1 MTDEILIVDDNE
13 RVFQSLAINFQ
24 KNGLAC
30 HWAPDKD
37 AALNAAAANTLSAAI
52 IDLSLG
58 SESGLDVMRELMR
71 LRPALPVVFISGFGT
86 LEAAVAAMKLGAYD
100 FLAKPLDFK
109 QLDQVV
115 RKAIA
120 SSRADPGVNGTLG
133 MAHADGGPSATA
145 SSASS
150 ASGSAAS
157 TASSASAASAAPG
170 EPVASGLS
178 GLDAGAFASGGTG
191 LVHASPAMENLLRQ
205 AANAAATDIPVL
217 ITGESGTGK
226 ELIVDYIHAQSRRAG
241 KPLVRVNCS
250 AIVDSLAE
258 SELFG
263 HTKGSFTGADDDH
276 AGYFEQADGGTLHLD
291 EIGDMSMA
299 IQAKLLRTLESSF
312 IRLVGGRRERRVDVR
327 VLASTNRNP
336 AALVDQGLFRNDLLY
351 RINALHLDIPPLR
364 DRPEDIPVL
373 IRHFLAAMPERE
385 GKKRFS
391 VEAEKRL
398 LAYAWPGN
406 VRELKNMVKVCAL
419 LTPGMIIDVAD
430 LPNSVT
436 AGPPAVAAS
445 ESESGRV
452 AAASR
457 SGRLEDVE
465 KTALKNVLAE
475 GGGNRR
481 KAAERLGIS
490 VRSLYY
496 KLERYGIS

>member
-24 KNGLAC
+24 KNGLTC

-37 AALNAAAANTLSAAI
+37 AALGAAAANRLSAAI

-120 SSRADPGVNGTLG
+120 SSRAD
-133 MAHADGGPSATA
+133 
-145 SSASS
+145 
-150 ASGSAAS
+150 SAAGAEAG
-157 TASSASAASAAPG
+157 TAAATGAGAVAASDPAAP
-170 EPVASGLS
+170 AADSQRT
-178 GLDAGAFASGGTG
+178 AAAAG
-191 LVHASPAMENLLRQ
+191 LVYASPAMDNLLRQ

-217 ITGESGTGK
+217 VTGESGTGK
-226 ELIVDYIHAQSRRAG
+226 ELIVDYIHARSRRAA

-276 AGYFEQADGGTLHLD
+276 AGYFEQADGGTLHLA

-327 VLASTNRNP
+327 VVASTNRNP
-336 AALVDQGLFRNDLLY
+336 AALVEQGLFRNDLLY

-364 DRPEDIPVL
+364 DRPEDVPVL
-373 IRHFLAAMPERE
+373 IRHFLAVMPERE

-436 AGPPAVAAS
+436 AAPTTESAAPSTAAGAAS
-445 ESESGRV
+445 GRI
-452 AAASR
+452 AAGSQ

-465 KTALKNVLAE
+465 KVALRNVLAE
-475 GGGNRR
+475 VGGNRR

-496 KLERYGIS
+496 KLERYGLS

>member
-120 SSRADPGVNGTLG
+120 SSRVDLGVNGTPG
-133 MAHADGGPSATA
+133 ATHADSGPSTTA

-150 ASGSAAS
+150 ASNSA
-157 TASSASAASAAPG
+157 ASSASSVSAAPG
-170 EPVASGLS
+170 EPVAPGLS
-178 GLDAGAFASGGTG
+178 SSDAGAFASGGVG

-226 ELIVDYIHAQSRRAG
+226 ELIVDYIHARSRRAA

-327 VLASTNRNP
+327 VLASTNRSP

-436 AGPPAVAAS
+436 AAPAPPPVAP
-445 ESESGRV
+445 ESGRV

-465 KTALKNVLAE
+465 KVALQNVLAE
-475 GGGNRR
+475 VGGNRR

-496 KLERYGIS
+496 KLERYDIS